1 MTMAAAQHMSTEKT
15 EGLTVDAVAHSF
27 GPEPVL
33 ADVSFTLPAGKVGG
47 LIGPSGCGK
56 STLLAMIGGLVRPDH
71 GRIAHPFV
79 RPAFAFQDPCLLPW
93 RDARDNIAFGLKA
106 LPMGRTERTSRAER
120 LLGVVGL
127 SDEDGQKY
135 PHELSGGMRQR
146 VALARALAIDPD
158 LLLLDEPFSALD
170 VGLRRQMQALVRRLI
185 DARGL
190 TTVLVTHD
198 LAEAVRMADHIVV
211 LSPRPARVAAQHDI
225 DVPHAARDDGFV
237 HAEVGR
243 LLARPD
249 IARALAVEDD
259 AATSR
264 PEVAP

>member
-1 MTMAAAQHMSTEKT
+1 MTPAPDSTAATSSP
-15 EGLTVDAVAHSF
+15 GLVVEAVSHAF

-33 ADVSFTLPAGKVGG
+33 TEVSFALPAGKVGC

-56 STLLAMIGGLVRPDH
+56 STLLAMIGGLSRPDQ
-71 GRIAHPFV
+71 GRIVHAFV

-93 RDARDNIAFGLKA
+93 RDARQNIAFGLKA
-106 LPMGRTERTSRAER
+106 LPMGRTERDARAER
-120 LLGVVGL
+120 LLGIVGL
-127 SDEDGQKY
+127 SEDDGDKF

-158 LLLLDEPFSALD
+158 LVLLDEPFSALD
-170 VGLRRQMQALVRRLI
+170 VGLRRQMQALVQRLI

-198 LAEAVRMADHIVV
+198 LAEAVRMADRIVV
-211 LSPRPARVAAQHDI
+211 LSPRPARVAALHDI
-225 DVPHAARDDGFV
+225 AVPHAARDDGFV

-243 LLARPD
+243 LLADPAT
-249 IARALAVEDD
+249 ARALAVEPE
-259 AATSR
+259 ASR
-264 PEVAP
+264 